1 MNQTRFLM
9 QEIIFSAGHM
19 AISATPRTRCSVHR
33 FICAILGA
41 ALITACGNASSG
53 NGGSATAADPPAK
66 PISRA
71 RFLGAFFRPIGMPPY
86 GVFSVFSKQRAPEPY
101 PAPHGKLFGT
111 AGYCDAVASNGM
123 SISSGFKV
131 DAAKLNDVIDLGV
144 KWTRTPVSAD
154 FDDHSHLFGPGKY
167 EFGDFD
173 SAQCALVRVGIE
185 PVVGLEAGTVQ
196 YNENPEGFSPR
207 ELPIYKTAADFGAW
221 CGAVAQHERATFPSV
236 SRYSLPGNEVNIPD
250 GRTFTS
256 EKQIAGYSLACYRAI
271 KHAQPKSVV
280 YGFELSMEKDLDVPA
295 FVRRMAALGCKL
307 GNCYD
312 AISLHLFMHYP
323 LPAPATP
330 CYPHDGGAY
339 SMQCITD
346 IQAAAGDPAMHVLIG
361 ETAFT
366 IPGSVPD
373 EATKAKAIVDAMQ
386 QFAANRFV
394 DGVSYAN
401 VDECDSYPS
410 GFFMG
415 GCLVDSIGKKLPAY
429 DALRSLA
436 TAAYN

>member
-1 MNQTRFLM
+1 MAT
-9 QEIIFSAGHM
+9 SA
-19 AISATPRTRCSVHR
+19 ASRTRIGVSR
-33 FICAILGA
+33 YICALLCA
-41 ALITACGNASSG
+41 MLVTACGNG
-53 NGGSATAADPPAK
+53 NTGSIAAATAADPPAK
-66 PISRA
+66 PIARA
-71 RFLGAFFRPIGMPPY
+71 HFIGAFFRPIGMPPY

-101 PAPHGKLFGT
+101 PVPQGKLFGT
-111 AGYCDAVASNGM
+111 TGYCDAVAANGM

-131 DAAKLNDVIDLGV
+131 DAAKVNDVVDLGV

-154 FDDHSHLFGPGKY
+154 FDDHTHLFGAGKY
-167 EFGDFD
+167 AFGDFD
-173 SAQCALVRVGIE
+173 SAQCALVRHGIE
-185 PVVGLEAGTVQ
+185 PVVGLEAGSVQ
-196 YNENPEGFSPR
+196 YNENPGGFSPR
-207 ELPIYKTAADFGAW
+207 ELPIYKTADDFGAW
-221 CGAVAQHERATFPSV
+221 CGAVAQHERATFPVV

-250 GRTFTS
+250 GKPFTS
-256 EKQIAGYSLACYRAI
+256 EGQIAAYSLACYHAI
-271 KHAQPKSVV
+271 KRVQPKAFI

-307 GNCYD
+307 GTCYD

-323 LPAPATP
+323 LPAPNAP

-339 SMQCITD
+339 SMQCIAD
-346 IQAAAGDPAMHVLIG
+346 IQTAAGAPGMHVLIG
-361 ETAFT
+361 EAAFT

-373 EATKAKAIVDAMQ
+373 EATKAKAVTDAMQ

-401 VDECDSYPS
+401 VDECDSYAS

-415 GCLVDSIGKKLPAY
+415 GCLVDSVGKKLPAY

-436 TAAYN
+436 TTAYN